1 MKSFDTKFKVKTFI
15 FPSKI
20 KFWTQFEILWISI
33 FSKIFI
39 KNFRWKHLIH
49 WIQFCNLKNWQTQ
62 MEIRRGESRKFWI
75 VWTLWMLVPSFVF
88 SFKPKGESKFESPL
102 SFPSKLALLSVQWT
116 SRVLLV
122 CREQQQLLSSATG
135 SLTKRNSTEKG
146 GRILGRGAKPHWTQL
161 TLFLLKDQMSW
172 TAIYWILIITKILGQ
187 KGFLLTVKLTNQ
199 NFVFSFQSWKR
210 KSLNDAEKL

>member
-1 MKSFDTKFKVKTFI
+1 MKAFDSLNSVL
-15 FPSKI
+15 
-20 KFWTQFEILWISI
+20 QFEELANSNGN
-33 FSKIFI
+33 K
-39 KNFRWKHLIH
+39 KGGKR
-49 WIQFCNLKNWQTQ
+49 
-62 MEIRRGESRKFWI
+62 RKFWI

-172 TAIYWILIITKILGQ
+172 TAIYWILIITKMLGQ
-187 KGFLLTVKLTNQ
+187 KGFFANC
-199 NFVFSFQSWKR
+199 
-210 KSLNDAEKL
+210 